1 MGAGRRFGLWIV
13 LLSAVLVAAAG
24 LLRATRPSSPAAALP
39 SGNNPPGSSMTVA
52 PAGGQQ
58 EIPPERRTVEVVA
71 KRYQFTPSRIEVHVD
86 DLVKIVFSTE
96 DIPHSFTID
105 DYRIAKRAAPGRPV
119 TFDFLANKAGTFVF
133 YCNLTTEEGCKKMRG
148 ELVVRPR

>member
-1 MGAGRRFGLWIV
+1 MGARRRFGLWIV
-13 LLSAVLVAAAG
+13 LLSAVLVVAAG
-24 LLRATRPSSPAAALP
+24 LLRAARPSSPAAMP
-39 SGNNPPGSSMTVA
+39 SSNNPPSSSLTAA
-52 PAGGQQ
+52 PARGQQ
-58 EIPPERRTVEVVA
+58 EIPPERHTVEVVA
-71 KRYQFTPSRIEVHVD
+71 KRYQFTPARIEVHVN
-86 DLVKIVFSTE
+86 DLVRIVFSTE

-105 DYRIAKRAAPGRPV
+105 DYRIAKRAAPGQAV